1 MLWGAIGSP
10 FFIVTRICFCF
21 NPTGLHGKGGGEL
34 TITGDVGST
43 ISLVIYPVLFATG
56 LLAGLVDSIAG
67 GGGLITLPVLLGFG
81 FSPQF
86 ALGTNKL
93 QSSFGSGSA
102 MVHFAGAKTVSPGES
117 IAGAVFTAIG
127 AALGASAVQRLD
139 PGFLRAVIP
148 YLLLTIAIYT
158 ILTPRLGRSDIHPR
172 LPVRLFY
179 PLFGIVLGFYDGFFG
194 PGTGSFWVVALMLGL
209 GYNMT
214 KATGYT
220 KVMNFSSNIV
230 SLLVFIIGGHV
241 SYAAGFTMGAGQAL
255 GARIGSR
262 LVIKRGTSVVRPIFI
277 IMVLAVTAKLFYD
290 NYR

>member
-1 MLWGAIGSP
+1 LQ
-10 FFIVTRICFCF
+10 
-21 NPTGLHGKGGGEL
+21 GKGGEEL
-34 TITGDVGST
+34 AVTGDVGST
-43 ISLVIYPVLFATG
+43 ISVVIYPVLFVTG
-56 LLAGLVDSIAG
+56 LMAGLVDSIAG
-67 GGGLITLPVLLGFG
+67 GGGLITLPVLLGVG

-93 QSSFGSGSA
+93 QSTFGSGSA
-102 MVHFAGAKTVSPGES
+102 MAHFAGAKTVAPGES
-117 IAGAVFTAIG
+117 IAGAVLTAIG
-127 AALGASAVQRLD
+127 AGLGACAVQKLD
-139 PGFLRAVIP
+139 PGFLRAFIP

-214 KATGYT
+214 RATGYT

-230 SLLVFIIGGHV
+230 ALLIFIVGGHV

-262 LVIKRGTSVVRPIFI
+262 LVIRRGTGFIRPVFI
-277 IMVLAVTAKLFYD
+277 TMVLALTAKLLYD
-290 NYR
+290 TYR